1 MPGKK
6 RNDAA
11 TSRSKSVER
20 RTVKPPVPKITKTHK
35 PEGMELEEWQLLLR
49 REFGV
54 KQEFVLNNLGE
65 HPLFSDFSLTN
76 PQSGRTYRLA
86 IRGDLPGV
94 NYCSCPDYRINN
106 LGTCKHLEFTLAK
119 LKREPGGE
127 ELLEKGYELP
137 FSEIYLSYGPRR
149 EIRFRRGAGAPAG
162 LMRRVRSFFDAD
174 GAVKGSRLLELPT
187 FLKGVKLN
195 GHEVRWYDDVMAYLA
210 EHQDAAH
217 RRALVATHLPQGVD
231 SPAFATILK
240 TELFPYQR
248 EGALFAVTAGRC
260 LIGDDM
266 GLGKTVQAL
275 AAAELM
281 ARLFGIAKVLII
293 SPTSL
298 KHQWQGE
305 IEKFT
310 DRSAQVIEGLN
321 FQREPLYRTDTF
333 YKLLNYELVHRDLE
347 QILAWG
353 PDLIILDE
361 AQRIKNWQTRTAMTV
376 KQLPSTFAI
385 VLTGTPL
392 ENRIEELHSLM
403 EFVDCHQLGPLYRF
417 IHNHRVT
424 DGGGKVVGYRNL
436 ESVRNSLKGVM
447 IRRKKSE
454 VLRQLPARLD
464 KNLYVPLTPEQ
475 GAIHE
480 DNREIV
486 AKLVSKWRSQR
497 FLCEADQKRMLVAL
511 ARMRMAADN
520 TYLVDHATVF
530 GPKLDE
536 LATILDEVVLQG
548 GEKVVVFSQWLRM
561 TELVEQVLEKLGIGF
576 VHLNGSVPSKKRR
589 GLMTRFKEDAECRV
603 FLSTD
608 AGGVGLNLQSG
619 SVVVNL
625 DIPWNPAVLE
635 QRIARVHRMGQ
646 QKAVR
651 VINMISAGSIEERIL
666 DLIRFKKSL
675 FAGVL
680 DDDGADTVMVGESQ
694 LETFMNSVEEV
705 TDPLTPPD
713 FSASSQEREEA
724 AEDES
729 AADVAEQRESAA
741 EAVAQEPAVEPAPYR
756 SAGSSQPDSLS
767 SLIAG
772 GAKFLMSLSEALA
785 QPEPGKP
792 SSPEEMGE
800 RMVKALG
807 TVVVRDEV
815 TGKSC
820 LKIPL
825 PEPEV
830 IQGLFSGLGQLF
842 AQMMGK
848 K

>member
-1 MPGKK
+1 MPVKTRSNGKK
-6 RNDAA
+6 I
-11 TSRSKSVER
+11 RSITTKGKA
-20 RTVKPPVPKITKTHK
+20 VKPAFPKISKTHR
-35 PEGMELEEWQLLLR
+35 PEGMELEEWQVLLR

-54 KQEFVLNNLGE
+54 KQEFVLTNIGE
-65 HPLFSDFSLTN
+65 HPIFSDFSLTN
-76 PQSGRTYRLA
+76 PQSGRTYRIA
-86 IRGDLPGV
+86 IRGDSPGS
-94 NYCSCPDYRINN
+94 NFCSCPDYRINN

-119 LKREPGGE
+119 LKSKKGASK
-127 ELLEKGYELP
+127 LFASGYEP
-137 FSEIYLSYGPRR
+137 SFSEIYLAYGPRR
-149 EIRFRRGAGAPAG
+149 EIRFRRGAAAPVG
-162 LMRRVRSFFDAD
+162 LIRRARSFFDD
-174 GAVKGSRLLELPT
+174 RGVVKDSRLLELPT
-187 FLKGVKLN
+187 FLNGIKLN

-217 RRALVATHLPQGVD
+217 RRALVATHLAQGIE
-231 SPAFATILK
+231 STLFSTILK

-260 LIGDDM
+260 LLGDDM
-266 GLGKTVQAL
+266 GLGKTIQAL
-275 AAAELM
+275 AASELM
-281 ARLFGIAKVLII
+281 ARLFGISKVLII

-298 KHQWQGE
+298 KHQWQSE

-321 FQREPLYRTDTF
+321 FQRQPLYKTDTF
-333 YKLLNYELVHRDLE
+333 YKLLNYELVHRDLAE
-347 QILAWG
+347 IIQWG

-417 IHNHRVT
+417 THNHRVT
-424 DGGGKVVGYRNL
+424 DGVGKVVGYRNL
-436 ESVRNSLKGVM
+436 DAVRNSLKGVM
-447 IRRKKSE
+447 LRRKKSE
-454 VLRQLPARLD
+454 VLRQLPLRVD
-464 KNLYVPLTPEQ
+464 KNLFVPLTPEQ
-475 GAIHE
+475 AAIHE
-480 DNREIV
+480 ENREIV
-486 AKLVSKWRSQR
+486 AKLVSKWRAHR
-497 FLCEADQKRMLVAL
+497 FLCEADQKRMMVAL

-561 TELVEQVLEKLGIGF
+561 TELVEQVLERLGIGF

-589 GLMTRFKEDAECRV
+589 GLMSRFRDDADCRV

-625 DIPWNPAVLE
+625 DIPWNPAILE

-646 QKAVR
+646 IKGVR

-666 DLIRFKKSL
+666 ELIRFKKSL
-675 FAGVL
+675 FAGAL

-694 LETFMNSVEEV
+694 LETFMNSVEEA
-705 TDPLTPPD
+705 TDSLASPD
-713 FSASSQEREEA
+713 FSTATQERAEA
-724 AEDES
+724 AADE
-729 AADVAEQRESAA
+729 AAAVVEEERKAVD
-741 EAVAQEPAVEPAPYR
+741 EAIVGDTASEKSGTR
-756 SAGSSQPDSLS
+756 SAGVAQPDSLS

-785 QPEPGKP
+785 QPEAGKP
-792 SSPEEMGE
+792 STPEEMGE

-807 TVVVRDEV
+807 TVVVKDEA

-825 PEPEV
+825 PEPDV

-842 AQMMGK
+842 AQMAGK

>member
-1 MPGKK
+1 MPEKSLP
-6 RNDAA
+6 AA
-11 TSRSKSVER
+11 TKR
-20 RTVKPPVPKITKTHK
+20 RTRSAAKDPATPPLPKITRNHK
-35 PEGMELEEWQLLLR
+35 PEGMELEEWQRLLR
-49 REFGV
+49 REFGI
-54 KQEFVLNNLGE
+54 QQNFILTNTGD
-65 HPLFSDFSLTN
+65 HPVFSDFSLTN
-76 PQSGRTYRLA
+76 PQTGKSYRIA
-86 IRGDLPGV
+86 IRGDSPGA
-94 NYCSCPDYRINN
+94 NFCSCPDYRINN
-106 LGTCKHLEFTLAK
+106 LGTCKHVEFTLEK
-119 LKREPGGE
+119 LKKHEGA
-127 ELLEKGYELP
+127 EKLFTQGYEPP

-149 EIRFRRGAGAPAG
+149 EVRFRRGATPPAA
-162 LMRRVRSFFDAD
+162 LISRVRRFFTTD
-174 GAVKGSRLLELPT
+174 GVLKESRLLEFPS
-187 FLKGVKLN
+187 FLDGVRLN
-195 GHEVRWYDDVMAYLA
+195 GHELRQYDDVMAFIA

-217 RRALVATHLPQGVD
+217 RRELAASRLPEGIE
-231 SPAFATILK
+231 SPLFASLLK
-240 TELFPYQR
+240 TDLFPYQR
-248 EGALFAVTAGRC
+248 EGALFALTAGRC
-260 LIGDDM
+260 LLGDDM
-266 GLGKTVQAL
+266 GLGKTIQAL

-281 ARLFGIAKVLII
+281 ARLYGIGKVLII

-298 KHQWQGE
+298 KHQWKSE

-310 DRSAQVIEGLN
+310 DRTAEVIEGLN
-321 FQREPLYRTDTF
+321 FQRAPLYKTDTF
-333 YKLLNYELVHRDLE
+333 FKLLNYELVHRDLE
-347 QILAWG
+347 QIKEWA

-376 KQLPSTFAI
+376 KQLRSTFAI

-403 EFVDCHQLGPLYRF
+403 EFVDCNHLGPLYRF
-417 IHNHRVT
+417 VHNHRVV
-424 DGGGKVVGYRNL
+424 DGGGKVIGYRNL
-436 ESVRNSLKGVM
+436 ESVRKSLKGVM
-447 IRRKKSE
+447 LRRKKSE
-454 VLRQLPARLD
+454 VLKQLPARLD

-475 GAIHE
+475 AAIHE
-480 DNREIV
+480 ENREVV
-486 AKLVSKWRSQR
+486 AKLVSKWRHNR
-497 FLCEADQKRMLVAL
+497 FLCEADQKRLQAAL

-520 TYLVDHATVF
+520 TYLVDHETVF

-536 LATILDEVVLQG
+536 LATILDEQVLQG

-561 TELVEQVLEKLGIGF
+561 NELVEGVLNRLGIGF
-576 VHLNGSVPSKKRR
+576 VHLNGGIPSKNRK
-589 GLMTRFKEDAECRV
+589 GLMTRFREDPDCKV

-625 DIPWNPAVLE
+625 DIPWNPAILE

-646 QKAVR
+646 MKGVR
-651 VINMISAGSIEERIL
+651 VINMVSIGSIEERIL
-666 DLIRFKKSL
+666 DLLRFKKSL

-694 LETFMNSVEEV
+694 LESFINSVEEM

-713 FSASSQEREEA
+713 YSATIREQEEA
-724 AEDES
+724 EEDES
-729 AADVAEQRESAA
+729 TEIVAEERETTD
-741 EAVAQEPAVEPAPYR
+741 EAVAPELAPSR
-756 SAGSSQPDSLS
+756 TAGSLQPDSLS

-792 SSPEEMGE
+792 SSPEEMGQ

-807 TVVVRDEV
+807 TVVVRDEA

-842 AQMMGK
+842 VQMMGK
-848 K
+848 R

>member
-6 RNDAA
+6 RSDAV
-11 TSRSKSVER
+11 TSRSKSAES
-20 RTVKPPVPKITKTHK
+20 RTVKSPAPKITKTHK
-35 PEGMELEEWQLLLR
+35 PQGMELEEWQRLLR

-54 KQEFVLNNLGE
+54 KQEFILINRGD

-76 PQSGRTYRLA
+76 PQSGKNYRIA
-86 IRGDLPGV
+86 IRGEAPGA

-119 LKREPGGE
+119 LKSEPGAE
-127 ELLEKGYELP
+127 KLLREGYEPP
-137 FSEIYLSYGPRR
+137 FSEIYLAYGPRR

-162 LMRRVRSFFDAD
+162 LMRRVRSFFDTQ
-174 GAVKGSRLLELPT
+174 GVVKGSRLLDLPT
-187 FLKGVKLN
+187 FLDGVKLN
-195 GHEVRWYDDVMAYLA
+195 GHEIRWYDDVMAYLA

-217 RRALVATHLPQGVD
+217 RRALVATHLPQGAD
-231 SPAFATILK
+231 SPLLATILK

-248 EGALFAVTAGRC
+248 EGALFALTAGRC

-281 ARLFGIAKVLII
+281 ARLFGITKVLII

-436 ESVRNSLKGVM
+436 ELVRNSLKGVM
-447 IRRKKSE
+447 LRRKKSE

-464 KNLYVPLTPEQ
+464 KNLYVPMTPEQ

-548 GEKVVVFSQWLRM
+548 DEKVVVFSQWLRM
-561 TELVEQVLEKLGIGF
+561 TELVERVLEKLGIGF

-589 GLMTRFKEDAECRV
+589 GLMSRFKEDPECRV

-646 QKAVR
+646 QKGVR

-694 LETFMNSVEEV
+694 LETFMNSVEEA
-705 TDPLTPPD
+705 TDTLTPPD
-713 FSASSQEREEA
+713 FSATSQEREEA

-729 AADVAEQRESAA
+729 AADSAEQQGAAA
-741 EAVAQEPAVEPAPYR
+741 EVVAQDAESGPSPSR
-756 SAGSSQPDSLS
+756 TAGSPQPDSLS
-767 SLIAG
+767 SLMAG

-785 QPEPGKP
+785 QPEDGKP
-792 SSPEEMGE
+792 STPEEMGQ
-800 RMVKALG
+800 RMVRALG

-825 PEPEV
+825 PEPDV
-830 IQGLFSGLGQLF
+830 IQGLFTGLGQLF
-842 AQMMGK
+842 AQMLGK

>member
-1 MPGKK
+1 
-6 RNDAA
+6 
-11 TSRSKSVER
+11 
-20 RTVKPPVPKITKTHK
+20 
-35 PEGMELEEWQLLLR
+35 
-49 REFGV
+49 
-54 KQEFVLNNLGE
+54 
-65 HPLFSDFSLTN
+65 
-76 PQSGRTYRLA
+76 
-86 IRGDLPGV
+86 
-94 NYCSCPDYRINN
+94 
-106 LGTCKHLEFTLAK
+106 
-119 LKREPGGE
+119 
-127 ELLEKGYELP
+127 
-137 FSEIYLSYGPRR
+137 
-149 EIRFRRGAGAPAG
+149 
-162 LMRRVRSFFDAD
+162 
-174 GAVKGSRLLELPT
+174 
-187 FLKGVKLN
+187 
-195 GHEVRWYDDVMAYLA
+195 
-210 EHQDAAH
+210 
-217 RRALVATHLPQGVD
+217 
-231 SPAFATILK
+231 
-240 TELFPYQR
+240 
-248 EGALFAVTAGRC
+248 
-260 LIGDDM
+260 
-266 GLGKTVQAL
+266 
-275 AAAELM
+275 
-281 ARLFGIAKVLII
+281 
-293 SPTSL
+293 
-298 KHQWQGE
+298 
-305 IEKFT
+305 
-310 DRSAQVIEGLN
+310 
-321 FQREPLYRTDTF
+321 
-333 YKLLNYELVHRDLE
+333 
-347 QILAWG
+347 
-353 PDLIILDE
+353 
-361 AQRIKNWQTRTAMTV
+361 MTV

-436 ESVRNSLKGVM
+436 ESVRSSLKGVM
-447 IRRKKSE
+447 LRRKKSE

-486 AKLVSKWRSQR
+486 AKLVSKWRAHR

-520 TYLVDHATVF
+520 TYLVDHSTVF

-548 GEKVVVFSQWLRM
+548 NEKVVVFSQWLRM

-589 GLMTRFKEDAECRV
+589 GLMTRFKEDPECRV

-619 SVVVNL
+619 SVVINL
-625 DIPWNPAVLE
+625 DIPWNPAILE

-646 QKAVR
+646 QKGVR

-694 LETFMNSVEEV
+694 LETFMNSVEEA
-705 TDPLTPPD
+705 TDTLTPPD

-724 AEDES
+724 AEDET
-729 AADVAEQRESAA
+729 AADVVDERGEAA
-741 EAVAQEPAVEPAPYR
+741 EAAAQDAVSEPSSSR
-756 SAGSSQPDSLS
+756 GAGSPQPDSLS

-785 QPEPGKP
+785 QPEDGKP

-800 RMVKALG
+800 RMVRALG

-825 PEPEV
+825 PEPDV
-830 IQGLFSGLGQLF
+830 IQGLFTGLGQLF